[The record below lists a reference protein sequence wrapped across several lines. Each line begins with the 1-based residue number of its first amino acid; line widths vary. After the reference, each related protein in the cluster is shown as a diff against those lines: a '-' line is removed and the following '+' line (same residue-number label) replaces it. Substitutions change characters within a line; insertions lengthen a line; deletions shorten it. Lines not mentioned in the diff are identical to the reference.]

1 MSTDSIEKL
10 YKNFGILADAKDKL
24 AEVSI
29 YLVMKNNHVCIRIN
43 LQLLRSMVA
52 PKFYKVVSLLILLE
66 FLIFYIVYFFQI
78 LLILR
83 HRSFVLYLAFL

>member
-29 YLVMKNNHVCIRIN
+29 YLVMKNNHVCISIN
-43 LQLLRSMVA
+43 LQLLRNMVA
-52 PKFYKVVSLLILLE
+52 PEFYEVELLFIFLDALIL
-66 FLIFYIVYFFQI
+66 YIVYLFFK
-78 LLILR
+78 
-83 HRSFVLYLAFL
+83 YY